1 MKLKVGIVIPFIIG
15 FLTLLTSCAKD
26 TEIIIHEVSKQ
37 SSVITSDLI
46 VTTLEASAFIDKSSQ
61 QERVMRVDTTN
72 IDLITTDFFKEEMTK
87 SKLSFQFKN
96 TLDRAFRIDF
106 EFLNER
112 NEIKFELQIP
122 VSSGTK
128 EKPARVE
135 TSVVIEIPELNS
147 FKEATKV
154 VYRITLLSSDTEL
167 TQKSDGSLELRS
179 AATYFFDI

>member
-72 IDLITTDFFKEEMTK
+72 IDLITTDFFKESPFCQVTRNSLKKVMALWNYDPLLLT
-87 SKLSFQFKN
+87 
-96 TLDRAFRIDF
+96 
-106 EFLNER
+106 FLIYR
-112 NEIKFELQIP
+112 
-122 VSSGTK
+122 
-128 EKPARVE
+128 
-135 TSVVIEIPELNS
+135 NS
-147 FKEATKV
+147 FF
-154 VYRITLLSSDTEL
+154 LL
-167 TQKSDGSLELRS
+167 
-179 AATYFFDI
+179 I